1 MTMINTSTPT
11 MLLTDIL
18 NYVPFRAGY
27 RLYNIMAKNCSIFR
41 IEIRLENIQEKEHV
55 NEHEQQNQI
64 KQNQIQ
70 GYTWV

>member
-1 MTMINTSTPT
+1 MLKIMTMINTSTPA

-27 RLYNIMAKNCSIFR
+27 RLYDTAKNSSIFR

-64 KQNQIQ
+64 
-70 GYTWV
+70 